1 MVEKLKSKKTWVKIF
16 AILIVQLT
24 LSPRNCDG
32 QFHWGKNYRLERK
45 QLRDMFSQ
53 AASQNA
59 LNSQSIPIM
68 DVSK

>member
-1 MVEKLKSKKTWVKIF
+1 MMGKSKSKELWVKIF
-16 AILIVQLT
+16 AILIVQLIW
-24 LSPRNCDG
+24 SPKNCDG